1 MICPFAVQRPVSA
14 HGGSIGAVLGVVE
27 HVTAGEGDP
36 YNEFANPANQ
46 VSSHFGIGNGQGGM
60 ADGLIEQYVDT
71 AFDSWAQAA
80 GNSTYLSVETEGVPG
95 DPLTPAQVASFG
107 RIMAWAAQNYG
118 VPLVVTDTPG
128 QRGLIGHG
136 DGGQAW
142 GGHLGCPGPA
152 RLAQRP
158 AILAAAGAAPA
169 PTPAPA
175 PTTTEVPHMMAST
188 PTGNGYWQLHAD
200 GSVYS
205 FGDAIYYGGCNP
217 GAPERTNVP
226 GQPDI
231 QGPAGGLI
239 PAVRTA
245 VSITAFPV
253 ETLDGEKG
261 YWIEDDLHHVF
272 AFGLAGY
279 FGAAPL
285 P

>member
-1 MICPFAVQRPVSA
+1 MICPFAVQKPVSA
-14 HGGSIGAVLGVVE
+14 HGGPIAAVLGVVE

-71 AFDSWAQAA
+71 AFDSWAQSA

-158 AILAAAGAAPA
+158 AILNAAGAVPV
-169 PTPAPA
+169 PPPVTNS
-175 PTTTEVPHMMAST
+175 EVPHMMDRT
-188 PTGNGYWQLHAD
+188 PDGGGYWQLKPD
-200 GSVYS
+200 GSVWS
-205 FGDAIYYGGCNP
+205 FGNAIYHGGCNA

-226 GQPDI
+226 GAPDVP
-231 QGPAGGLI
+231 GPPGGLI
-239 PAVRTA
+239 PAGRVA
-245 VSITAFPV
+245 VGITAFP
-253 ETLDGEKG
+253 TRGLDGEMG